1 MTSQRA
7 KNGRRSALRSNRL
20 PTNVLSFYYK
30 MRLQTI
36 FIFACGSLAAQE
48 TQTNEEAKQ
57 GTATVAEVPQFQA
70 GATLNDERVKVFVEF
85 ETKAKTG
92 DASALLTLGDYYMY
106 KQFPVNKNEAK
117 AEEYWTKGASLGS
130 DDCASRM
137 YLHFNK
143 GTESESVIEKTK
155 WAAIRHQLMK
165 IKHGMP
171 RNEFKRPDN
180 VSESSFNEATKRA
193 EAFIAG
199 AKLIPASIAP
209 PVATKAKRAAA
220 LKFGSIQLF
229 DEYRRKICAEYMKAA
244 LPIYNKGDSAS
255 DSEKQEFTLAAIELV
270 RLQSYVGKKD
280 PITLSSNSNNALRE
294 INNRKIEDLYAR
306 MSAAQIKTSSP
317 VTRTELNEASKYINA
332 LGQLMQLPV
341 TLNTY

>member
-1 MTSQRA
+1 MHPCTRQLI
-7 KNGRRSALRSNRL
+7 ALNFCYSI
-20 PTNVLSFYYK
+20 K
-30 MRLQTI
+30 MRLQIVLTLACANL
-36 FIFACGSLAAQE
+36 FAQGAPTNNKAASDSPKSPE
-48 TQTNEEAKQ
+48 I
-57 GTATVAEVPQFQA
+57 PQFQET
-70 GATLNDERVKVFVEF
+70 ATLNDERVKVFVEI

-92 DASALLTLGDYYMY
+92 DTSALLALGDYYMY

-130 DDCASRM
+130 EDCASRM

-171 RNEFKRPDN
+171 RHEFTRPNN

-199 AKLIPASIAP
+199 AKLIPASKAP
-209 PVATKAKRAAA
+209 PIANKAKRPAA

-255 DSEKQEFTLAAIELV
+255 DSEKQEFTLAAIELA

-280 PITLSSNSNNALRE
+280 PITLSSNSNNAMRE
-294 INNRKIEDLYAR
+294 INNQKIEDLYAR
-306 MSAAQIKTSSP
+306 MSAAQIKTSAP

-341 TLNTY
+341 TLNNY